1 MAVIKPHEIWYLH
14 VPHLRARKV
23 QTSLFTYEISIEPSL
38 FAHKQ
43 LLTSMKAL
51 DSKLGGYFKFVILN
65 L

>member
-14 VPHLRARKV
+14 VPHFASKKGSDEPVHLRNLDRAV
-23 QTSLFTYEISIEPSL
+23 AVCTQTV
-38 FAHKQ
+38 
-43 LLTSMKAL
+43 LTSMKAQ